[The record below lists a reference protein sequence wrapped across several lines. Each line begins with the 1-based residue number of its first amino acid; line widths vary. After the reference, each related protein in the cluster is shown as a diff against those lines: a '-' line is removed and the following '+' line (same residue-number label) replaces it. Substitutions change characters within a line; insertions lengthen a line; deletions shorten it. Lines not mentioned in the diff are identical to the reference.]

1 MWIARSSR
9 DGTGQPGRQLSRTS
23 CLVSGPDTPAE
34 NRGTG
39 ALPGE
44 GADGA
49 LGAGL
54 LAAGRAAGA
63 LVAVPAAGG
72 PALGLAQPAA
82 SSTPLP
88 VPDAITHSRLVTI
101 TAYGAPGRPLPDRV
115 AARASHRAN
124 TALTTPTAAPLT

>member
-9 DGTGQPGRQLSRTS
+9 GGTGQPGRQLYRTS
-23 CLVSGPDTPAE
+23 CAVSGPDTPAE
-34 NRGTG
+34 NRGIG

-44 GADGA
+44 GAGKA

-63 LVAVPAAGG
+63 LAAVPATGG
-72 PALGLAQPAA
+72 SAFALAQPAA
-82 SSTPLP
+82 SSTAIP
-88 VPDAITHSRLVTI
+88 VPDAIMNSRLVTT
-101 TAYGAPGRPLPDRV
+101 TAYGAPGRPLPDRL

-124 TALTTPTAAPLT
+124 TALTTPGGPLT